1 MNENKQL
8 YKTSDGAVLG
18 GICKGLSEVYNWDV
32 SVVRLVA
39 LLLLF
44 VAGAPFIIYIIMWLV
59 LPNKE
64 DVVTVNP
71 QDDYTV
77 ENDDYYY

>member
-1 MNENKQL
+1 MNDSKRL
-8 YKTSDGAVLG
+8 YKSSDGAVLG
-18 GICKGLSEVYNWDV
+18 GICKGISEVYDWDV
-32 SVVRLVA
+32 SIVRLVT
-39 LLLLF
+39 LVLLF
-44 VAGAPFIIYIIMWLV
+44 AAGVPFIVYIVMWLV

-64 DVVTVNP
+64 DVITVNP